1 MGPRRPEDTSR
12 GRRRPRSGP
21 VPRPPKRH
29 PVTLS
34 RRAHKVAT
42 NNVVATLHSSCDF
55 ILRVLLSSVER
66 SKKPRP
72 VPWAQP
78 RRRTSRDAAPSPS
91 EGRERPL
98 RYNHYIH
105 DSNHPERFLVLSP
118 RGSRDLHAAFL
129 RIALGIA
136 DTPARTSFGST
147 SPACPV
153 AGFVSNGF
161 GFAKSSRRTSRTAS
175 RSSLSRVMAWSPTLR
190 CRQRQVPRQPSIS
203 RGEGVRTRR
212 RVRSGALGAIDEI
225 LRCLE
230 SARQSVVQ
238 QGRRPH
244 PPGDRTAGRQQQ
256 PNGSPRARTPA
267 PTRRA
272 GAIAKSSGCLAC
284 VSRTSLREIVAL
296 SDSLR
301 KPIYYKDRS
310 GRAPDAVE
318 LLKRIATTAPRGVA
332 VGGVVAARVHDK
344 SFDLNGIPRVD
355 VVVERDVG
363 LDWIR
368 ALDPAL
374 QRLPAV
380 TSSPTLVVHPVTR
393 VEITSANSAYPG
405 VPIADPVET
414 LLDLYE
420 LRLTEQ
426 AEDLIRRAADVPHE

>member
-1 MGPRRPEDTSR
+1 ME
-12 GRRRPRSGP
+12 
-21 VPRPPKRH
+21 H
-29 PVTLS
+29 
-34 RRAHKVAT
+34 
-42 NNVVATLHSSCDF
+42 
-55 ILRVLLSSVER
+55 

-72 VPWAQP
+72 ATPGAP
-78 RRRTSRDAAPSPS
+78 SRRRGNSSDVLSGSEAP
-91 EGRERPL
+91 ERSH

-136 DTPARTSFGST
+136 DTPAKNQLWLYIPSLSIGRIRFEWLRFRKVLKKNVADRLSLVALASDGLVSDPPMP
-147 SPACPV
+147 PA
-153 AGFVSNGF
+153 AS
-161 GFAKSSRRTSRTAS
+161 AAAREYLSRRGRSNQATSEDLVHSAP
-175 RSSLSRVMAWSPTLR
+175 SLKFFDVWKVLVNAWFSK
-190 CRQRQVPRQPSIS
+190 
-203 RGEGVRTRR
+203 E
-212 RVRSGALGAIDEI
+212 GALALQEI
-225 LRCLE
+225 
-230 SARQSVVQ
+230 
-238 QGRRPH
+238 G
-244 PPGDRTAGRQQQ
+244 
-256 PNGSPRARTPA
+256 
-267 PTRRA
+267 RRA
-272 GAIAKSSGCLAC
+272 GGSSPTVALALERLRRRGELAL
-284 VSRTSLREIVAL
+284 SRNRPVALQAFPRTTLREIVAL

-318 LLKRIATTAPRGVA
+318 LLRRIATTAPRGVA
-332 VGGVVAARVHDK
+332 VGGVVAARAHDK

-380 TSSPTLVVHPVTR
+380 TPSPTLVVHPVTR
-393 VEITSANSAYPG
+393 VEITSARSVYPG
-405 VPIADPVET
+405 LPIADRAET

-426 AEDLIRRAADVPHE
+426 AENLIRRAEGVPDE